1 MGEGRGAVPPCRV
14 PDGQVGGQVRALLGA
29 ECRKEVL
36 KFQETGDRGLLSPLL
51 SIPPS
56 SQLGGKGRL
65 GAFYM
70 ANIMATFYLIL
81 FYKYLFIF
89 ILLCIGLHQVSVRAC
104 GI

>member
-1 MGEGRGAVPPCRV
+1 MGEGRGAGPPCRV

-81 FYKYLFIF
+81 FYKYLTYV
-89 ILLCIGLHQVSVRAC
+89 C
-104 GI
+104 